1 MIREVST
8 QDSLQPSADHRH
20 RFVPPSVQDAPDR
33 RQGRPHPLL
42 HRQSMNLE
50 LSLLVG
56 STTVGEPKKVK
67 RLRPSLLPYSTPL
80 GRKAAKLDQSRFVG
94 MQSKPEL
101 SEPFP
106 ELIQESSRRSNI
118 LKAHH
123 TVVGIANYDDVS
135 LPWPFS
141 PVLNP
146 EIEGVVQIDV
156 R

>member
-1 MIREVST
+1 
-8 QDSLQPSADHRH
+8 
-20 RFVPPSVQDAPDR
+20 
-33 RQGRPHPLL
+33 
-42 HRQSMNLE
+42 MNLE

-56 STTVGEPKKVK
+56 STTVREPKEVE

-80 GRKAAKLDQSRFVG
+80 GRKAAKLDPSRFV
-94 MQSKPEL
+94 EL

-118 LKAHH
+118 LTAHH
-123 TVVGIANYDDVS
+123 TVVGIANHDDVS
-135 LPWPFS
+135 LPWLLS

-146 EIEGVVQIDV
+146 EIEGVAQIDV

>member
-1 MIREVST
+1 
-8 QDSLQPSADHRH
+8 
-20 RFVPPSVQDAPDR
+20 
-33 RQGRPHPLL
+33 
-42 HRQSMNLE
+42 MNLE

-56 STTVGEPKKVK
+56 STTMREPKEVE

-80 GRKAAKLDQSRFVG
+80 GRKAAKLDQSRFVRV
-94 MQSKPEL
+94 QSKPEL

-106 ELIQESSRRSNI
+106 ELTQESSRRSHI

-123 TVVGIANYDDVS
+123 TVVSIANHDDVP
-135 LPWPFS
+135 LPWLFS